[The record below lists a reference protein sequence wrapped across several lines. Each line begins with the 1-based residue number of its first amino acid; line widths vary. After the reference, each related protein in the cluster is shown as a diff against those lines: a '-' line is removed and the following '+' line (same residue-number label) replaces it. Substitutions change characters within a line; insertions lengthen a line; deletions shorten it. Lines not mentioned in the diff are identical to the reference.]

1 MSAPSGPP
9 ANRALAQVPPGLVRL
24 LERLFPGA
32 ILVEAHP
39 LAPDA
44 AADRGPGS
52 ATGETGKASGYGEPL
67 RLRLRQGDH
76 ERRLVFHTATP
87 NEFGHDRRSDRAQGI
102 LLSYDTFGRIPQHV
116 RALDVGAIR
125 HVGQEGEGQGQG
137 QDHEEPGDLISLR
150 SAGEFYLLTTYA
162 EGTVYAEDLR
172 RVARSGSAGPLDVA
186 RAEALARYLVELHRE
201 RRHEPLVYRR
211 AVRDLV
217 GHGEGIF
224 GVIDGYPEHTPG
236 APAERLQAIERLA
249 LEWRWRLRRHTG
261 RLARTHGDFHPFNIV
276 FDRDQEFTLLDA
288 SRGCVGDPADDVTC
302 LAINY
307 PFFALE
313 HPRAWKQGLGL
324 LWRAFWNA
332 YLTGTHDKVLL
343 EVAPPFWAW
352 RALVVANPR
361 FYPALPAEA
370 RDRLLS
376 LVERMLTAPR
386 LELERIEE
394 LFG

>member
-9 ANRALAQVPPGLVRL
+9 ANRALARVPPGLVRL

-32 ILVEAHP
+32 ALVEARP

-44 AADRGPGS
+44 AADGGTS
-52 ATGETGKASGYGEPL
+52 GATEETGKASGYGEPL
-67 RLRLRQGDH
+67 LLRLRQGDH
-76 ERRLVFHTATP
+76 EQRLVFHTATP

-102 LLSYDTFGRIPQHV
+102 LLSYDTFGRIPRHV
-116 RALDVGAIR
+116 RALDVGAIC
-125 HVGQEGEGQGQG
+125 HAGQGG
-137 QDHEEPGDLISLR
+137 RGHEQDRERPGDLISLG
-150 SAGEFYLLTTYA
+150 SAGEFYLLTTSA
-162 EGTVYAEDLR
+162 EGIVYAEDLR
-172 RVARSGSAGPLDVA
+172 RVARSGSASPLDIA

-201 RRHEPLVYRR
+201 RRHEPLLYRR

-249 LEWRWRLRRHTG
+249 LEWRWQLRKHAG

-276 FDRDQEFTLLDA
+276 FDRDLEFTLLDA

-313 HPRAWKQGLGL
+313 HPDAWKHGLGL
-324 LWRAFWNA
+324 LWRAFWNT
-332 YLTGTHDKVLL
+332 YLTGTHDESLL
-343 EVAPPFWAW
+343 EMAPPFWAW

-376 LVERMLTAPR
+376 LVERMLAAPR
-386 LELERIEE
+386 LELERVEE

>member
-1 MSAPSGPP
+1 MSAPSGSP
-9 ANRALAQVPPGLVRL
+9 ANSATAKAPPGLTWL

-32 ILVEAHP
+32 VLVEARP
-39 LAPDA
+39 LTPDA
-44 AADRGPGS
+44 AADRDPGR
-52 ATGETGKASGYGEPL
+52 ATEETGKASGYGEPL
-67 RLRLRQGDH
+67 LLRLRQGDR
-76 ERRLVFHTATP
+76 EQRLVFHTATP
-87 NEFGHDRRSDRAQGI
+87 NEFGHDRRSDRAQAT
-102 LLSYDTFGRIPQHV
+102 LLSYDTFSRIPQHV
-116 RALDVGAIR
+116 RALDVGAMG
-125 HVGQEGEGQGQG
+125 HAGQGGQNQG
-137 QDHEEPGDLISLR
+137 QNQENPGDLISLR
-150 SAGEFYLLTTYA
+150 DAGEFYLLTTYA

-172 RVARSGSAGPLDVA
+172 RVARSGSASRLDLA

-201 RRHEPLVYRR
+201 RIPEPLRYRR

-236 APAERLQAIERLA
+236 APAERLKAIERLA
-249 LEWRWRLRRHTG
+249 LEWRWRLRGRAG

-276 FDRDQEFTLLDA
+276 FDHDLEFTLLDA

-302 LAINY
+302 LALNY

-313 HPRAWKQGLGL
+313 HPGSWKQGLGL
-324 LWRAFWNA
+324 LWRKFWNT
-332 YLTGTHDKVLL
+332 YLTGTHDNALL

-361 FYPALPAEA
+361 FYPGLPAEA

-376 LVERMLTAPR
+376 LVERMLAAPR
-386 LELERIEE
+386 LELEWVEE
-394 LFG
+394 LFE

>member
-1 MSAPSGPP
+1 MSAPTQPP
-9 ANRALAQVPPGLVRL
+9 TIRATAKAPPGLCRL

-32 ILVEAHP
+32 VLVEARP

-44 AADRGPGS
+44 AADSGASGE
-52 ATGETGKASGYGEPL
+52 AEETGKASGYGEPL
-67 RLRLRQGDH
+67 LLRLRQGDH
-76 ERRLVFHTATP
+76 EQRLVFHTATP
-87 NEFGHDRRSDRAQGI
+87 NEFGHDRRSDRAQI
-102 LLSYDTFGRIPQHV
+102 NLLSYDTFGRIPRHV

-125 HVGQEGEGQGQG
+125 HLGHGGQAG
-137 QDHEEPGDLISLR
+137 QDPGDLLSLR
-150 SAGEFYLLTTYA
+150 DAGEFYLLTTYA

-172 RVARSGSAGPLDVA
+172 RVARSGAASPLDLA
-186 RAEALARYLVELHRE
+186 RAQALARYLVDLHRE
-201 RRHEPLVYRR
+201 RRHEPLLYRR

-236 APAERLQAIERLA
+236 APAERLRAIEQRA
-249 LEWRWRLRRHTG
+249 VEWRWKLRDRAG

-276 FDRDQEFTLLDA
+276 FGRDLELTLLDA

-313 HPRAWKQGLGL
+313 HPRAWKGGLGL
-324 LWRAFWNA
+324 LWRTFWDT
-332 YLTGTHDKVLL
+332 YLEGTHDEALL
-343 EVAPPFWAW
+343 DVAPPFWAW

-370 RDRLLS
+370 RDRLLT
-376 LVERMLTAPR
+376 LVERMLAAPR
-386 LELERIEE
+386 LELEQVEA
-394 LFG
+394 LFQ